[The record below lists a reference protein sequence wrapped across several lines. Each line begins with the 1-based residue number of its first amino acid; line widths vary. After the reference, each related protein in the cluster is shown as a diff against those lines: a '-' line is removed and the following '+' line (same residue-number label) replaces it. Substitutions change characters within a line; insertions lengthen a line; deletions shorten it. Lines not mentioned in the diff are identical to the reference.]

1 MKNRDAFSAFHP
13 AVLCGY
19 YALVLVFSMFLTHPL
34 CLAASLLGALSYAA
48 KLRGG
53 RAVLRSLVWMA
64 PVWLLAAA
72 VNTLFN
78 HEGATILTYFS
89 SGNPLTL
96 ESMLYGAAA
105 AVMLASVVLWFSSY
119 NEVMTSDKFVYL
131 FGRVIPALSLVLS
144 MALRFIPKFKSQ
156 MDVVAEAQSCIG
168 RDTKNGSVFQRV
180 GNAVKIFSI
189 MVTWSLENAIETADS
204 MRSRGYGLPGRT
216 AFSIYRFDD
225 RDKNVLAWL
234 IFCGAYILSGW
245 LAGGMYFRYYPTVKT
260 ALWTPLTI
268 SFMFVYLALVL
279 TPVIL
284 DRKEDRQ
291 WKSLRSEI

>member
-53 RAVLRSLVWMA
+53 RAVLRSLAWMA

-96 ESMLYGAAA
+96 ESMLYGLSAGGMLA
-105 AVMLASVVLWFSSY
+105 AVLLWFTTY
-119 NEVMTSDKFVYL
+119 QAVMTSDKFVYL

-144 MALRFIPKFKSQ
+144 MTLRFVPKFKAQ
-156 MDVVAEAQSCIG
+156 LKVVSTAQKCVG
-168 RDTKNGSVFQRV
+168 RDASTGGVIRRARNGIR
-180 GNAVKIFSI
+180 ILSI
-189 MVTWSLENAIETADS
+189 MITWSLENAIETADS
-204 MRSRGYGLPGRT
+204 MKSRGYGLPGRT
-216 AFSIYRFDD
+216 AFSIFRFDR
-225 RDKNVLAWL
+225 RDKLALTALLGCVFYILLGAWL
-234 IFCGAYILSGW
+234 
-245 LAGGMYFRYYPTVKT
+245 GGIKWRYYPSIKGRLTG
-260 ALWTPLTI
+260 PLYL
-268 SFMFVYLALVL
+268 SVLAVYLLLCALPL
-279 TPVIL
+279 LINDWE
-284 DRKEDRQ
+284 DRK
-291 WKSLRSEI
+291 WKRLISEA